1 MSEGNKSAKTK
12 SKPKTKKCKHCKSD
26 MPYNAKVCPTCRR
39 RQGRFLKWV
48 IIILAVLVVLG
59 VIGSLSGGDD
69 NETSKKPKNPTSSD
83 VESTQDT
90 AGENI
95 NEAQQ
100 EENQAEEPIGE
111 PVEESAESGT
121 EFDYEDMHV
130 RYTGHELGQNMA
142 GEKTLIVYFDF
153 TNNSSENKSFAYSF
167 SAKAFQNGV
176 ELDSSLLFS
185 NDTCKNR
192 DNEIQPGTTVPI
204 GVDFVLGEDMSD
216 VSLQIEPWIS
226 FTNETLLN
234 IPLALQ

>member
-1 MSEGNKSAKTK
+1 MTEEKNTKTK
-12 SKPKTKKCKHCKSD
+12 LKTKKCKHCKSD

-39 RQGRFLKWV
+39 SQGSVLKWV
-48 IIILAVLVVLG
+48 IIILVVLIVLG
-59 VIGSLSGGDD
+59 VIGALFGDD
-69 NETSKKPKNPTSSD
+69 GNEANKESKKPASSNSQD
-83 VESTQDT
+83 ENNNEVQPEES
-90 AGENI
+90 
-95 NEAQQ
+95 
-100 EENQAEEPIGE
+100 QAEEPME
-111 PVEESAESGT
+111 NKSTESGT

-130 RYTGHELGQNMA
+130 RYTNHELGQNMA

-176 ELDSSLLFS
+176 ELDASLLFS

-192 DNEIQPGTTVPI
+192 DNEIQPGTTVPV

-216 VSLQIEPWIS
+216 ISLQVTPWIS
-226 FTNETLLN
+226 FTDEILMD